1 MKVFSDVFSI
11 KVERQAQRSNEV
23 IYSLLGVVLGE
34 LDRLP
39 IPRGQEPSE
48 DQIYAVIKKLYEAAN
63 EMREYSPASDQEYM
77 YLKDY
82 IKVQLGRTE
91 IETIIAELLL
101 QQPNTNIGVVM
112 KYFKE
117 NYPNQYDGKLVSQI
131 AKEVLQ

>member
-11 KVERQAQRSNEV
+11 KAERQAQRSNEV

-39 IPRGQEPSE
+39 IPRDQEPSE
-48 DQIYAVIKKLYEAAN
+48 DQIYAVIKKLYEAAK
-63 EMREYSPASDQEYM
+63 EMREMTPEADQEFM

-82 IKVQLGRTE
+82 IKAQLGRSE
-91 IETIIAELLL
+91 IEIIITELLL
-101 QQPNTNIGVVM
+101 QVPDANIGVVM
-112 KYFKE
+112 KHFKD
-117 NYPNQYDGKLVSQI
+117 NYSGQYDGKLVSQI